1 VKPTAVDLRKRWRLA
16 TFGVAVIAASSVLA
30 GCGSSATGAGGSGS
44 GSGSKDYLLGVT
56 TDLSGPL
63 ASYGKW
69 QQEAWTGYFNGINK
83 AGGIDGHQV
92 KLEFLDDQSVASTA
106 VGNARQLISAGAL
119 LIGGSVSATPC
130 TALAPIAA
138 QAKVP
143 LLCSAASTS
152 QLSPVEPYVFTTIVT
167 APTAAGAAAQLIP
180 QLVSTATPKVAIVT
194 TSDAATVQ
202 FGTDVAASAQAKNWS
217 VVSNTALATS
227 PTADVVGPSS
237 KIAAEKP
244 DIVAGNFLV
253 PQAVSM
259 VRDLRTDGS
268 KVPLVLAVPDYTSLM
283 ELKDPGY
290 YQLWPNALV
299 DPTSSQ
305 PAVRQLV
312 SDLAS
317 VKVTGAAEINAGR
330 LLGYYL
336 SATLVGDALKKCGG
350 SCTSAS
356 LAAAMSNTSVNLP
369 GLTNGTYGYT
379 PTNHQPV
386 HEFSAYV
393 YDATTGAPKLVAPS
407 LSGTG

>member
-1 VKPTAVDLRKRWRLA
+1 M
-16 TFGVAVIAASSVLA
+16 
-30 GCGSSATGAGGSGS
+30 
-44 GSGSKDYLLGVT
+44 
-56 TDLSGPL
+56 
-63 ASYGKW
+63 
-69 QQEAWTGYFNGINK
+69 
-83 AGGIDGHQV
+83 
-92 KLEFLDDQSVASTA
+92 
-106 VGNARQLISAGAL
+106 
-119 LIGGSVSATPC
+119 SATPC

-202 FGTDVAASAQAKNWS
+202 FGSDVATSGKAKNWT

-227 PTADVVGPSS
+227 PTANVVGPSS

-305 PAVRQLV
+305 PAVGQLV

-317 VKVTGAAEINAGR
+317 VKVTGAAEINGR

-336 SATLVGDALKKCGG
+336 SATLVGDAPEEMRRLVHARIARSGDVQH
-350 SCTSAS
+350 
-356 LAAAMSNTSVNLP
+356 LR
-369 GLTNGTYGYT
+369 
-379 PTNHQPV
+379 QP
-386 HEFSAYV
+386 SWS
-393 YDATTGAPKLVAPS
+393 D
-407 LSGTG
+407 

>member
-1 VKPTAVDLRKRWRLA
+1 MKLTAVDLRKPWRLA

-30 GCGSSATGAGGSGS
+30 GCGSSATSAGGSGT

-106 VGNARQLISAGAL
+106 VGNARQLIGAGAL
-119 LIGGSVSATPC
+119 LVGGSVSATPC

-202 FGTDVAASAQAKNWS
+202 FGSDVATSGKAKNWT

-227 PTADVVGPSS
+227 PTANVVGPSS

-299 DPTSSQ
+299 DPTSS
-305 PAVRQLV
+305 R
-312 SDLAS
+312 
-317 VKVTGAAEINAGR
+317 AGR
-330 LLGYYL
+330 
-336 SATLVGDALKKCGG
+336 
-350 SCTSAS
+350 
-356 LAAAMSNTSVNLP
+356 
-369 GLTNGTYGYT
+369 T
-379 PTNHQPV
+379 PIGQ
-386 HEFSAYV
+386 
-393 YDATTGAPKLVAPS
+393 
-407 LSGTG
+407 